1 MFKFLIL
8 FLGAFTLILWT
19 TLISNPV
26 QAQPPSEHT
35 VVYSW
40 GYNHM
45 GSHQKVCKQLE
56 SVLTLDPRYPE
67 KPSLHTYSRVVSDR
81 YCS

>member
-1 MFKFLIL
+1 MLKFVIL

-19 TLISNPV
+19 TLIANPV
-26 QAQPPSEHT
+26 QAQSPSEHT

-40 GYNHM
+40 GYD
-45 GSHQKVCKQLE
+45 SLRSPEKVCKRLE
-56 SVLTLDPRYPE
+56 SVVTLDPRYPD
-67 KPSLHTYSRVVSDR
+67 KPSLHTYSRIVDNL

>member
-1 MFKFLIL
+1 MLKFVIL

-40 GYNHM
+40 GYDRL
-45 GSHQKVCKQLE
+45 GSDQRVCKQLE
-56 SVLTLDPRYPE
+56 SVVELDPRYPD
-67 KPSLHTYSRVVSDR
+67 KPSLHTHSRVVSDR

>member
-1 MFKFLIL
+1 MLKFVIL
-8 FLGAFTLILWT
+8 FLGAFTLMLWT
-19 TLISNPV
+19 ALVSSPV

-40 GYNHM
+40 GYDRL
-45 GSHQKVCKQLE
+45 GSPQKVCKQLE
-56 SVLTLDPRYPE
+56 SFVTLDPRYPD
-67 KPSLHTYSRVVSDR
+67 KPSLHTHSRRVDER

>member
-1 MFKFLIL
+1 MLKFVIL

-26 QAQPPSEHT
+26 QAQPPSEQT

-40 GYNHM
+40 GYNHV
-45 GSHQKVCKQLE
+45 GSHQRVCKQLE
-56 SVLTLDPRYPE
+56 SVVELDPRYRD